1 MNRQGTIK
9 KIEGK
14 HVWISFAP
22 LACCGG
28 DGSICHC
35 ASSTALVEFKALN
48 NKNLNLSLNDYVEVS
63 TPSGA
68 ALGGVIRLAVVP
80 AVLLVVGLVFFSPW
94 VAGALAVAGIVV
106 SLLFPQDPESGHPKV
121 EGIIPVGDFTP
132 FTA

>member
-1 MNRQGTIK
+1 
-9 KIEGK
+9 
-14 HVWISFAP
+14 
-22 LACCGG
+22 
-28 DGSICHC
+28 
-35 ASSTALVEFKALN
+35 
-48 NKNLNLSLNDYVEVS
+48 
-63 TPSGA
+63 
-68 ALGGVIRLAVVP
+68 VVP